1 MKSNDLDQEI
11 KELIEF
17 IHHPN
22 PGLRKLAIKGLLP
35 YTIRSTKVS
44 STTHRDEKVEKVYD
58 VRRFAE
64 DEDRLVDGL
73 KQSIKLD
80 QNVIGHDAL
89 SALINLTDL
98 QKVVEKVSDPGFLEF
113 LITRIILDPDSIL
126 ADLGCMLLSNLTKI
140 ETVIAKL
147 LSLSNLKSYIT
158 SKPKLLDL
166 IQASS
171 DSDSDDKHTKKPSW
185 MSKKFLNFDD
195 DKRFRW
201 IDFLVEVFCRS
212 DQFNSNSNFHF
223 LASVWANFSS
233 CLLGRNYLISLN
245 EEHISSIDTP
255 LFQLLPFT
263 QHPNLIRRGGVIS
276 CIKNCCFTIEAHR
289 GLLDPKKLN
298 VLPPILIPLIG
309 PEPFEDPAD
318 ELDFPSECQF
328 LNTES
333 KLREP
338 DPNLRLILIE
348 ALILLASLSAQRN
361 YLRDKK
367 VYRIIQVLHLNENDE
382 KVQEA
387 VERLVNLLMR
397 DDSDENENKP
407 EKKFASVKEEKV
419 VDEDENQLTEV

>member
-1 MKSNDLDQEI
+1 MALLAVSVGIIFFAAVLWLGPRSSQC
-11 KELIEF
+11 ELIEF

-64 DEDRLVDGL
+64 DEDRL
-73 KQSIKLD
+73 
-80 QNVIGHDAL
+80 VIGHDAL

-185 MSKKFLNFDD
+185 M
-195 DKRFRW
+195 W

-245 EEHISSIDTP
+245 EEHISSTDTP

-397 DDSDENENKP
+397 DDSEENENKP